1 MLVRDVIVVGA
12 GPAGLVA
19 ARELARR
26 GHDVSVLE
34 EHPTVGSPVHC
45 TGILGFEAFD
55 ELELPRETICG
66 INQSA
71 RFFSAGGNT
80 VLVESPSVQAAVVE
94 RGAFDR
100 ALADQAISAGA
111 EIETG
116 ARLEHLAV
124 DGAAVRVRVVGRDR
138 ELRARACVL
147 ACGANYRF
155 TRALGFGAPR
165 VFLQSAQIEMP
176 FPFVEHL
183 QVHFGRER
191 APGGFAWFVPFQRG
205 DDSFAKIGLSCESRA
220 GERFKAFLEDMARQ
234 HDVSPAKLPEP
245 RLKILPLGPIHRTFG
260 SRIVVV
266 GDAAGLVKPT
276 TGGGIY
282 YGALSGQF
290 AADVLDGALRRDALG
305 ADDLRTY
312 ESRWRSRL
320 GPEIRAGLAFR
331 KIVSR
336 LHDPAIEALVELARV
351 DGLVPLLK
359 QTADFNWHRTAA
371 LTLLRHQPFR
381 RIVITALLGC

>member
-80 VLVESPSVQAAVVE
+80 VLVESPRVQAAVVE

-147 ACGANYRF
+147 GVRRQLSLHPCAG
-155 TRALGFGAPR
+155 
-165 VFLQSAQIEMP
+165 IW
-176 FPFVEHL
+176 
-183 QVHFGRER
+183 R
-191 APGGFAWFVPFQRG
+191 APGVPTERPDRDAVSVRRAPASALRTGTGAWRLRLVCAVPARRRFVRQDRSQLRVAGAGSASRPFWRTWRASTTFRLP
-205 DDSFAKIGLSCESRA
+205 SFPSR
-220 GERFKAFLEDMARQ
+220 
-234 HDVSPAKLPEP
+234 
-245 RLKILPLGPIHRTFG
+245 G
-260 SRIVVV
+260 SRSCRS
-266 GDAAGLVKPT
+266 GRF
-276 TGGGIY
+276 TGR
-282 YGALSGQF
+282 S
-290 AADVLDGALRRDALG
+290 VLG
-305 ADDLRTY
+305 
-312 ESRWRSRL
+312 SS
-320 GPEIRAGLAFR
+320 
-331 KIVSR
+331 S
-336 LHDPAIEALVELARV
+336 
-351 DGLVPLLK
+351 
-359 QTADFNWHRTAA
+359 
-371 LTLLRHQPFR
+371 
-381 RIVITALLGC
+381 